1 MVALRR
7 LFLILL
13 VPAVP
18 FALTAALYAATI
30 YLLHATD
37 RTVDPRV
44 LYYSAIGEFAVF
56 LFLMI
61 LDARSRW

>member
-1 MVALRR
+1 MVVLRR
-7 LFLILL
+7 LLLIVITL
-13 VPAVP
+13 AVP
-18 FALTAALYAATI
+18 VVLTAALYAATI

-37 RTVDPRV
+37 RTVDPKV